1 LRELRDEPHTA
12 LRGLCRGAVDAL
24 GAPSPEAEAE
34 RLHALIDGLA
44 LHAILAPGGTPP
56 APQRELLAAHL
67 GALAT
72 R

>member
-1 LRELRDEPHTA
+1 LRDQAHTT
-12 LRGLCRGAVDAL
+12 LRGLCRSAVDAL

-44 LHAILAPGGTPP
+44 LHAILAPEVTTP
-56 APQRELLAAHL
+56 ARQRELLAAHL